1 MSSAPN
7 LHIELVTAPGD
18 RSRAPRALD
27 RLTDALRWPKLG
39 RRGKAFLAVGVVAS
53 WLASGIFKVGPDE
66 QGVVLSFGKWVS
78 TEAPGLHFHLP
89 YPMGA
94 VLLPKVTN
102 INEWRSTDGQVPVSR
117 MLTGDENLVEADY
130 TVVWKIKDAGA
141 YLFHVQNPS
150 EMVKMTAE
158 TAVRGVI
165 GYTALQSALSDRR
178 QQIATEAQQNL
189 QRLLDEAGAGIEI
202 LQVQLQRVDPPV
214 AVVDAFNDVQR
225 ARADQVR
232 ARNEAEAYRNDVL
245 PRARGQADR
254 IVSEA
259 EAYKTQVVDQAKGEV
274 SAFSAAYLAYREA
287 PQVFAWRT
295 YLDSMDDLLR
305 HAGRVVVN
313 APSKDEG
320 GVTPFLTIGEM
331 PRELAALAAKRAAG
345 GPPSVTA
352 TNNPARTP

>member
-1 MSSAPN
+1 MSSAPD
-7 LHIELVTAPGD
+7 LSIELVTAPAGTPV
-18 RSRAPRALD
+18 APKALE
-27 RLTDALRWPKLG
+27 RLAGALRWPKLG
-39 RRGKAFLAVGVVAS
+39 RRGKALLAFGLAAS

-94 VLLPKVTN
+94 VLLPKVTS

-141 YLFHVQNPS
+141 YLFHVQNPA
-150 EMVKMTAE
+150 EMVKMAAE

-178 QQIATEAQQNL
+178 QQIATEAQQTL
-189 QRLLDEAGAGIEI
+189 QNLLDEAGAGIEI

-214 AVVDAFNDVQR
+214 AVLDAFNDVQR

-232 ARNEAEAYRNDVL
+232 ARNEAEAYRNDIL
-245 PRARGQADR
+245 PRARGEADR

-274 SAFSAAYLAYREA
+274 SAFSAAYLAYRDA

-305 HAGRVVVN
+305 HAGRVVIN
-313 APSKDEG
+313 APAKDEG

-331 PRELAALAAKRAAG
+331 PRELAPLYARRSAAA
-345 GPPSVTA
+345 PPSA
-352 TNNPARTP
+352 ALTNSPLKTP